1 MQAKQ
6 LSLKPAAAYGAVSR
20 HPRPRGLLRRGKH
33 GSLTRLTC
41 SKVSTEM
48 FHRSGISR
56 ISVFAYELLLRFRSF
71 QFDRAN
77 VHAIERA
84 AKAKPYDTL
93 NGGRRKAFLLKSAR
107 CVIEESTAQ
116 KIDKRAL
123 IYAFV
128 PFLGYPMNQ
137 IYRQL
142 CTRNVRAIKMR

>member
-84 AKAKPYDTL
+84 ANVKRRPEKSIFVEKRKVRD
-93 NGGRRKAFLLKSAR
+93 RRKHGAKNR
-107 CVIEESTAQ
+107 
-116 KIDKRAL
+116 
-123 IYAFV
+123 
-128 PFLGYPMNQ
+128 
-137 IYRQL
+137 
-142 CTRNVRAIKMR
+142 